1 MSWRWHSVNRGDLAY
16 SALDDRELPTD
27 GWPEVVLMGRSN
39 SGKSSLLNALLN
51 RKTARV
57 SAHPGHTRR
66 IHFYQVKQ
74 WYLVDL
80 PGFGYAVGDLADKER
95 FSRAVDRYLKTRQTI
110 VGGIL
115 IQDVRR
121 NPEAEELMLRDWA
134 QDRGVPL
141 LVAANKADKLSK
153 TAAGERLDAL
163 GVQYRVPVV
172 LVSAR
177 TKSGLAS
184 IRDTLSGLG
193 LGGL

>member
-1 MSWRWHSVNRGDLAY
+1 VNKGDLAY
-16 SALDDRELPTD
+16 SALEERELPTD
-27 GWPEVVLMGRSN
+27 GWPEVVMMGRSN

-66 IHFYQVKQ
+66 MHFYEVVR

-80 PGFGYAVGDLADKER
+80 PGFGYAVGDLRDKER
-95 FSRAVDRYLKTRQTI
+95 FSRAVDHYLMTRQAI

-115 IQDVRR
+115 IQDIRR
-121 NPEAEELMLRDWA
+121 DPGAEELMLRDWA
-134 QDRGVPL
+134 QGRGVPL
-141 LVAANKADKLSK
+141 LVAANKVDKLSK

-163 GVQYRVPVV
+163 GAQYRVPVV

-177 TKSGLAS
+177 TKSGITA
-184 IRDTLSGLG
+184 IRDTLLGLG
-193 LGGL
+193 LHGL